1 MLSRPHPCLG
11 WLHVTPT
18 DTRKVMARLLQERD
32 AALELDPSFSGMPQT
47 FIDWTW
53 QTWLPNHMYR
63 YEKQIADH
71 IAYLDLKID
80 GLNKDLEHIAP
91 TPTLDVVD
99 DWPRS
104 TTRTEWFRL
113 TSDLIQSVIADK
125 DLDPDSLSQVEEAF
139 ISAGVL

>member
-53 QTWLPNHMYR
+53 KTWLPNHMYR

-80 GLNKDLEHIAP
+80 GLNKDLEHVAG
-91 TPTLDVVD
+91 
-99 DWPRS
+99 
-104 TTRTEWFRL
+104 
-113 TSDLIQSVIADK
+113 
-125 DLDPDSLSQVEEAF
+125 
-139 ISAGVL
+139 GVLDDRDAAADLRGRLQSELKASRLNHD